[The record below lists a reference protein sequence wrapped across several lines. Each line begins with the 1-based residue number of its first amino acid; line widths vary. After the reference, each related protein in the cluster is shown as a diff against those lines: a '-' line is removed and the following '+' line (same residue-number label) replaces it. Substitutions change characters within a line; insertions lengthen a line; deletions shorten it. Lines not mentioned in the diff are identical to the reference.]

1 MAATDR
7 IQVFMTLT
15 GERFWTNVFHVNALT
30 IDAAASFANIVLA
43 PACAEPM
50 DGSFRVVKT
59 LVSHI
64 ADDTFVTTPLN
75 IQGGGSGSP
84 YLALFNT
91 VKVLIGVG
99 GYGRNDYKFFRG
111 ILTEMNQNNGLVE
124 TSLMTAMDTLWNG
137 VIADGTAS
145 GVDLVDNEG
154 NLWLVASTQRAV
166 QMRQLH
172 RKRKK
177 LVPTP

>member
-7 IQVFMTLT
+7 IQIFMTLT
-15 GERFWTNVFHVNALT
+15 GDRFWTNVFHVNALT
-30 IDAAASFANIVLA
+30 VDTAASFANTVLA
-43 PACAEPM
+43 PALAAPM
-50 DGSFRVVKT
+50 DGSFRVIKT

-75 IQGGGSGSP
+75 IAGGSAGSP

-91 VKVLIGVG
+91 VKVLIGVAG
-99 GYGRNDYKFFRG
+99 HGRNDYKFLRG
-111 ILTEMNQNNGLVE
+111 VVTEANQNNGQLDSGV
-124 TSLMTAMDTLWNG
+124 MAAVDAIWNG
-137 VIADGTAS
+137 VIADGTAA
-145 GVDLVDNEG
+145 GVDMVDTQG
-154 NLWLVASTQRAV
+154 NLWLVASVQKAV

-177 LVPTP
+177 VLVP